1 MSRTIYNFTGKT
13 LLLTGAAGTIGQAI
27 AKRFYEGGAN
37 CVLTDLDL
45 DAVTV
50 FARTLDPDLKR
61 ILTLKQDAT
70 KSEDANRVTAE
81 AAKRFGGID
90 ALVTSAG
97 LYRDAVVAEMTDA
110 QWQQTIAINL
120 DGVFY
125 TCRAAIPHM
134 NEGSAIVNIASLA
147 GHRGSHAHAHYAA
160 AKGGVVVFSRSLAVE
175 LAPKIRVNSIAPG
188 LIDGPMVQNLLQ
200 LTGDKFI
207 QATPMKRL
215 GTADEIAGAIAF
227 LCSDDASFITA
238 ESLHVNGGLYI
249 A

>member
-1 MSRTIYNFTGKT
+1 MSRTIYDFNGKT

-27 AKRFYEGGAN
+27 ARRFYQGGAN

-45 DAVTV
+45 DAVTT

-61 ILTLKQDAT
+61 ILTLQHDAT
-70 KSEDANRVTAE
+70 KSEDADRVTAE

-90 ALVTSAG
+90 MLVTSAG
-97 LYRDAVVAEMTDA
+97 LYRDALVEEMTDA

-125 TCRAAIPHM
+125 TCRAAIPHFRD
-134 NEGSAIVNIASLA
+134 GGAIVNIASLA

-175 LAPKIRVNSIAPG
+175 LAPKVRVNSIAPG

-215 GTADEIAGAIAF
+215 GTADEIAGSIAF
-227 LCSDDASFITA
+227 LCSDDASFITG
-238 ESLHVNGGLYI
+238 ESLQVNGGLYI
-249 A
+249 T